1 MSAVQAGAETKTNT
15 WFNATVSGYTD
26 GALPA
31 GVGWTASEDDDSKVD
46 SGYILLDTAGEV
58 LSYAPA
64 EVSGTGTNAFV
75 DLSVQFVASDSEPD
89 ISGINGP
96 QASLAVQAI
105 SGNLTY
111 IAYTNGAWAA
121 LSGVSPVTNA
131 FVNVRIEMDYAGNN
145 APRVRYLVGN
155 AGAYTALT
163 ASDAE
168 WLPLSDTS
176 VNTRSISNIGF
187 LGSGK
192 VGNFSGSRIYEL
204 AAILI
209 DLDGIGPAETPF
221 AVSSTWLEAH
231 NLTDDDREAINATL
245 ASEAANGQTVWK
257 NIVLGLEDDD
267 PLYIDASQDGGA
279 NAMRIALQVTP
290 EATPGIAVT
299 YQLQKKNSEGWSDV
313 GVPSASS
320 SFDISLSGDDPSGQ
334 YRIIA
339 IFSAAN

>member
-15 WFNATVSGYTD
+15 WFNADFSGLSS
-26 GALPA
+26 GS
-31 GVGWTASEDDDSKVD
+31 GGWTKPADDDSEVVN
-46 SGYILLDTAGEV
+46 GVIQLDTAGGV
-58 LSYAPA
+58 LSYAPEA
-64 EVSGTGTNAFV
+64 ASGANTNAFV

-96 QASLAVQAI
+96 QASLAVKA
-105 SGNLTY
+105 SDGNLTY

-121 LSGVSPVTNA
+121 LSGVSAVTNV

-155 AGAYTALT
+155 AGVYTALT
-163 ASDAE
+163 ANNAE
-168 WLPLSDTS
+168 WLPLSDAS
-176 VNTRSISNIGF
+176 VNTRSITNIGF

-204 AAILI
+204 AAIVV

-257 NIVLGLEDDD
+257 NIVLGLEDND

-290 EATPGIAVT
+290 EADTGVSVT
-299 YQLQKKNSEGWSDV
+299 YKLQKKNGENWNSPTDV
-313 GVPSASS
+313 ATGNSP
-320 SFDISLSGDDPSGQ
+320 SFDIPLNGDGASGV

-339 IFSAAN
+339 IFSAAQ

>member
-1 MSAVQAGAETKTNT
+1 MSAMQAGAGIGTNE
-15 WFNATVSGYTD
+15 WFNAGVTNYTAGTSLPSGWNKS
-26 GALPA
+26 A
-31 GVGWTASEDDDSKVD
+31 DDDSEVAGND
-46 SGYILLDTAGEV
+46 GARYIQLDTAGEV
-58 LSYAPA
+58 LSYEPGA
-64 EVSGTGTNAFV
+64 SGAGTNAFV

-89 ISGINGP
+89 ISGITGP

-131 FVNVRIEMDYAGNN
+131 FVNVRIEMDYAGEN

-163 ASDAE
+163 ANGTE

-192 VGNFSGSRIYEL
+192 VGNFTGYRIVEL
-204 AAILI
+204 ADIVVS
-209 DLDGIGPAETPF
+209 LDGNNTPIVVDS
-221 AVSSTWLEAH
+221 AWLTAH
-231 NLTDDDREAINATL
+231 NLSADDPDAINAAL
-245 ASEAANGQTVWK
+245 AADATNGQKVWK
-257 NIVLGLEDDD
+257 NAVLGLADDV
-267 PLYIDASQDGGA
+267 PLYIDSVLSEDSTK
-279 NAMRIALQVTP
+279 MRIGLNVGTSG
-290 EATPGIAVT
+290 TSGIAVT
-299 YQLQKKNSEGWSDV
+299 YRLEKKNGASWTSVATSEN
-313 GVPSASS
+313 PY
-320 SFDISLSGDDPSGQ
+320 FDISLSGDDPSGQ